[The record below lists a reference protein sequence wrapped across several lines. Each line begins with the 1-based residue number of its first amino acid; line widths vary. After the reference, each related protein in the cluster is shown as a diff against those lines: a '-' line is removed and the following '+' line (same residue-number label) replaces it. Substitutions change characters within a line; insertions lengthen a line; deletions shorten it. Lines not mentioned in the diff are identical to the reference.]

1 MFKKNIM
8 DIEKATELFRKR
20 YSDWTKNPER
30 ETNGYNYERTFVE
43 MMQKFEAEVFQY
55 SLGELSA
62 NRNTQKK
69 SRPV

>member
-1 MFKKNIM
+1 M
-8 DIEKATELFRKR
+8 DIEKATELFRKK

-43 MMQKFEAEVFQY
+43 MMQKLEAEVFQY

-62 NRNTQKK
+62 NRNTKKK
-69 SRPV
+69 SKPV